1 MHDARDRGSKRVIR
15 RWFCCL
21 LVIFLSRI
29 ATCQAAATDSPDFD
43 AVAQIGARAQ
53 PARFHF
59 SCSENDGPNLTG
71 VLSVKLETLQYEQ
84 LRPVFDFDPFEGPD
98 AHAGA
103 LSDLRSSGASGTA
116 ENRFAASGSAVEGNG
131 AMAFAL
137 EIDASRREP
146 GPLRKLAAVLRPL
159 LDGPAKLVWHQGNAV
174 KSAAPLIATLEL
186 SRAEAAALRDVLTPC
201 MRGR

>member
-1 MHDARDRGSKRVIR
+1 MIR
-15 RWFCCL
+15 RRFCCPI
-21 LVIFLSRI
+21 VIFLSCI
-29 ATCQAAATDSPDFD
+29 ATYQAAAVDSPDFD

-53 PARFHF
+53 PVRFHF

-84 LRPVFDFDPFEGPD
+84 LRPVFNFDPFEGPD

-103 LSDLRSSGASGTA
+103 LSDLRSSGVSGTA
-116 ENRFAASGSAVEGNG
+116 ESRFTASGSAVEGNG

-137 EIDASRREP
+137 EIDASRREA
-146 GPLRKLAAVLRPL
+146 GPLRKLAIVLRPL

-174 KSAAPLIATLEL
+174 RSGAPLIATLEL
-186 SRAEAAALRDVLTPC
+186 SRAEAAALREVLARC
-201 MRGR
+201 ISGR